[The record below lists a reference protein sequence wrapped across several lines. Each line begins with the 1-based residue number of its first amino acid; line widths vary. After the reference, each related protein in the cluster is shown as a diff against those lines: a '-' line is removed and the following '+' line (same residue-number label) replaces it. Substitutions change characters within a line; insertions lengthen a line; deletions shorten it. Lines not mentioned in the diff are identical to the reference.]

1 MQRGKVTASVWMD
14 NKPVTVMST
23 NTQPSAT
30 GSVLRRQR
38 DGSRISV
45 PCPEAI
51 LCYNSH
57 MGGVDRGDQLRGYYS
72 CRTKSRKF
80 YKYIFYFLFDTT
92 ITNSFILWKTFG
104 SATRMTLKEFRLRL
118 AQQLIGDYCSR
129 RKPGRA
135 GGPVRTLPLRH
146 FPLKLDDDTT
156 GANKRG
162 RCVRCLQVH
171 HKRTDTTWFCRECQ
185 EWLCH
190 SGTSTG
196 DCFLLWHKNRT

>member
-1 MQRGKVTASVWMD
+1 MFPAPKQSSVTTLTWAMWIEVTSCAAITAAAQRAV
-14 NKPVTVMST
+14 NFI
-23 NTQPSAT
+23 NT
-30 GSVLRRQR
+30 
-38 DGSRISV
+38 
-45 PCPEAI
+45 
-51 LCYNSH
+51 
-57 MGGVDRGDQLRGYYS
+57 
-72 CRTKSRKF
+72 F
-80 YKYIFYFLFDTT
+80 FYFLFDTT